1 MQVISNEKWLAA
13 VSGGEAES
21 MPVDSA
27 EGGGSTGG
35 SGATNMSHASA
46 GTDSSYYGAAA
57 TSTQV
62 AAAVA
67 SQATNPCGVTVTQT
81 AGSTTV
87 SISLFPPNVT
97 YTLNPTINTISTV
110 CPPGGRLR

>member
-35 SGATNMSHASA
+35 GFAGGA
-46 GTDSSYYGAAA
+46 
-57 TSTQV
+57 
-62 AAAVA
+62 
-67 SQATNPCGVTVTQT
+67 
-81 AGSTTV
+81 
-87 SISLFPPNVT
+87 
-97 YTLNPTINTISTV
+97 
-110 CPPGGRLR
+110 PGGTPPKPTVPPPAPAPAPEPGLGFVMPSPLVYAFILGTWIGSKLTGK